1 MKSVRSYALVMV
13 TAPSLEVGRAL
24 ARAALEARL
33 AACVNLVPNLE
44 SHYWWDG
51 QLEHSAEVLLVLKT
65 TRARLA
71 ALEKLILSNHSYDTA
86 EFLVL
91 PVQAGSQRYLE
102 WLARSVEPQK
112 GDKARLAGGALSHS
126 LGGSP

>member
-112 GDKARLAGGALSHS
+112 GGKARLAGGALSHS